1 MSDDTTLPLRDVDP
15 EDYYLAIKSLDSR
28 VIALA
33 PSRDARFPRVVAV
46 GNGRGQLLR
55 TSLELIDD
63 CMASKSSNMALAV
76 QLAHVNVQLKN
87 RKQPDQ
93 EEMTTSANDLWQ
105 MTEKSGNRR
114 DMGSILSN
122 IALRDDHS
130 GYYTNVKGQ
139 TLAKAGTHIRQS
151 APGYFMDGHLTPL
164 GKHII
169 HISLLTTIHC
179 FEFLKRYS

>member
-1 MSDDTTLPLRDVDP
+1 MDIELQMSDDTLLPLRDVDP

-63 CMASKSSNMALAV
+63 CMTTKSSNMALAV
-76 QLAHVNVQLKN
+76 QLAHVNVHLKN
-87 RKQPDQ
+87 RKQSQ
-93 EEMTTSANDLWQ
+93 EEMTTVSGSTSSANDLWQ
-105 MTEKSGNRR
+105 MTEKSGPN

-139 TLAKAGTHIRQS
+139 TLTKAGSHIRQS
-151 APGYFMDGHLTPL
+151 SGYFMDGHLTPL
-164 GKHII
+164 G
-169 HISLLTTIHC
+169 T
-179 FEFLKRYS
+179 